1 MKKTSKPMERRTQLK
16 LGTRLLLLLCI
27 MGFGLIVA
35 TVETKL
41 LIKQSMLA
49 MLTIQDIFAFILP
62 AVVAMALFYL
72 RPLHVMGLDRMP
84 SLKALAVVVVFYLV
98 SLPAMN
104 WLVDFNGSMVL
115 PSWMSG
121 VEEAM
126 RQTEDMAADA
136 TKQILDIN
144 TIPQLLFC
152 LFVVGLMAGLSE
164 EMLFRG
170 AMQRTMQDSRLGA
183 HTAIWVTAI
192 VFSAFHMQ
200 FFGFL
205 PRMLLGAWLG
215 YLFVWT
221 RSLWV
226 PIIAHTLNN
235 STVVVMSYLAGKGV
249 VPEGFGD
256 NLGLPADGAF
266 PWMATASLV
275 LSIAI
280 ALWAARSFRNEKHG
294 VEVSGDTHTEA
305 TA

>member
-1 MKKTSKPMERRTQLK
+1 MKKTSKPMERRSQLK

-27 MGFGLIVA
+27 MGFGLMVA
-35 TVETKL
+35 SVATKL

-126 RQTEDMAADA
+126 RQAEDMAADA

-294 VEVSGDTHTEA
+294 VEVSDDTHTEA